1 MPTEAEMDQSTRS
14 FQENVS
20 MFRTPVR
27 GMQSLNSSAAGA
39 TQRSIATPVNPT
51 RRFDL
56 VYGGNPDLKPICTYE
71 LAFLVRFF
79 NQISTKLNEKV
90 FAHHF
95 YLNLLS

>member
-1 MPTEAEMDQSTRS
+1 VEIPTEAEMDESTRS

-27 GMQSLNSSAAGA
+27 GMKSLNSTSGAA
-39 TQRSIATPVNPT
+39 QRSIATPVNPT
-51 RRFDL
+51 KRFDL

-90 FAHHF
+90 
-95 YLNLLS
+95 